1 MGDYEEDI
9 TEGGSVGGGSVGG
22 TEGFDN
28 HELHELVFATSLGV
42 DLEEDFAPELVDL
55 AAEALYVLP
64 EGWEVRFVEADMG
77 KLPYF
82 FDAVNNK
89 KYWTHPFVEDLKN
102 LVIEKRVELAEEIG
116 SYVSLDTLSQSQVNE
131 GSLEQMKER
140 RVRISPRSKPTTDI
154 KSVDSNLRSNEPSEV
169 VDSSRKSVDSEKLA
183 VVETKSEEVFVKE
196 LVEEEIV
203 KSDPIIQSKTPLKDQ
218 PIKMDIYILN
228 EVDDQIAPIMMP
240 EKEPEEPFPEA
251 LQKQEQSQQQANQLQ
266 EELQRKEQER
276 LAETSKMIPSFAVHF
291 IEQTLQSAEE
301 EIIKKNRIVQEKEQE
316 EKLRAAQAEE
326 EQKEK
331 SIQAEIAAALE
342 KEKERA
348 KQINTSSVAFI
359 DQMLEQAT
367 VIAQQSLERVAELQ
381 RMDKEE
387 TQMRLEDAAAT
398 EQRQKIKEATAV
410 LLEEQRKLAEELAQK
425 QLAEKIKVLEEE
437 RKMQIE
443 EIFEGMITKLIEIRE
458 REEKEEQEKERQL
471 LENEDISVL
480 SAEEIQSLRSK
491 EELEEEE
498 ADNISLKSA
507 ASKRSLK
514 SIKDRSIAG
523 EEKSMTSSKHKILF
537 VKDEKPQ
544 FVPKSLFKDDFPD
557 FFKIE
562 KTMFNEITAS
572 PVKKTIPQI
581 SPALSIE
588 TTTSQKSGGAKKQSK
603 KGRKESGFALLSPKA
618 SSQQLQQQQLK
629 QQQQQEIPRQ
639 EQEEEEGLDID
650 HIIRLNRGR
659 LSSEVSSVGGLHSLY
674 DDQDST
680 SALSAAFSETIQPG
694 IILSSVPQDDELE
707 LIAPTTT
714 TAFDH
719 PSVPEDMSLVS
730 ERLMNLLGEDRF
742 PQLPPSEL
750 DKTIDIKDHFR
761 NMFKTEEKEED
772 QEQEGDEDENITRGK
787 AANKKKILKKK
798 RTLTDDL
805 AGNDGGIDSLMQRK
819 TFRALFQKTGKE
831 NDNGDGLGASNH
843 MKMMKKVAVIS
854 KEYAL
859 DNLHSLL
866 SLTGE
871 NIRTSVE
878 GVDPSE
884 ENFEELMKRYKSPPK
899 KTALITT
906 TTTITNKKKQNNRST
921 SIPGL
926 GLGNDWIVIEAYNS
940 YRDAEA
946 AVAFLKSFYPVQPIN
961 REIISCASKL
971 LPEMVEITNQK
982 YQQIELEKQRLNLAS
997 TGQLPVGSSTLP
1009 LPTST
1014 STAVFSPN
1022 KLHSSSFRNDKNNPP
1037 PTPLDP
1043 KAELL
1048 KKLKSFEMIQKSS
1061 VKNISLEK
1069 ELPKLRITRDFS
1081 KMQWLIE
1088 CNDKSV
1094 KRLFVQRLQKKLP
1107 PSPSKRTH
1115 QMTTTMKQVTQQQA
1129 NDDLSLVGDDE
1140 EELEDSLDNLKNT
1153 HHHGSGFG
1161 NSSNNNNNNNNPAGE
1176 YQASFTLKSF
1186 MSSSNSKHVSSLMP
1200 ISYHIPK
1207 AQLQKLKTIG
1217 SPVKDP
1223 NSPGF
1228 YRRNNTSQGRRAK
1241 LTSAGKLSM
1250 LSSHIQSLSSLKNLQ
1265 SIDPSISSAQPMTTM
1280 QRVNGSGGGE
1290 EFDANNYLSNSKS
1303 FSALIIPRTKA

>member
-82 FDAVNNK
+82 FDAINNK

-140 RVRISPRSKPTTDI
+140 RVKISPRSKPTTTDT
-154 KSVDSNLRSNEPSEV
+154 KSVDSNLRSNEPSEM
-169 VDSSRKSVDSEKLA
+169 VDSSRRSVDSEKPV
-183 VVETKSEEVFVKE
+183 VVETKTEEVFVKE
-196 LVEEEIV
+196 LVEEEII
-203 KSDPIIQSKTPLKDQ
+203 KSDPIMQTKTPLRDYQ
-218 PIKMDIYILN
+218 INIDIDKLN
-228 EVDDQIAPIMMP
+228 EVDDQVAPIMMP
-240 EKEPEEPFPEA
+240 EKEPEEPFPEI
-251 LQKQEQSQQQANQLQ
+251 LKKQEQTQQQANQLQ
-266 EELQRKEQER
+266 EELKRKEQER
-276 LAETSKMIPSFAVHF
+276 LAETSKTIPSFAVHF
-291 IEQTLQSAEE
+291 IEQTLQVAEE
-301 EIIKKNRIVQEKEQE
+301 EIIKKNRIAEEKELE
-316 EKLRAAQAEE
+316 GKLRAAQAEKE
-326 EQKEK
+326 EKER
-331 SIQAEIAAALE
+331 SLRAEIAAALE
-342 KEKERA
+342 KEKEKA
-348 KQINTSSVAFI
+348 KQINTRSIAFI

-367 VIAQQSLERVAELQ
+367 VSAQQSLERTAELS
-381 RMDKEE
+381 RMEKEE
-387 TQMRLEDAAAT
+387 TLMKLEDAAAA
-398 EQRQKIKEATAV
+398 EQRQKIKEAAAA

-425 QLAEKIKVLEEE
+425 ELAEKIKVLEEE

-443 EIFEGMITKLIEIRE
+443 EIFEGMIANLIEIRE
-458 REEKEEQEKERQL
+458 REEIEEQERERQL
-471 LENEDISVL
+471 LENEDVSVL

-491 EELEEEE
+491 EELEEE
-498 ADNISLKSA
+498 ADNISLKSG

-514 SIKDRSIAG
+514 SIKDRSITG
-523 EEKSMTSSKHKILF
+523 EEKSVGSSKNKILF
-537 VKDEKPQ
+537 VKDEKTQ

-572 PVKKTIPQI
+572 PVKKPIPQI

-588 TTTSQKSGGAKKQSK
+588 TTTSQKSGAKKQSK

-618 SSQQLQQQQLK
+618 SSQQLQQQLK
-629 QQQQQEIPRQ
+629 QQQQQGQSAEIPRE

-659 LSSEVSSVGGLHSLY
+659 LSSEASSVGGLHSLY

-680 SALSAAFSETIQPG
+680 SAISAAFSETIQPG
-694 IILSSVPQDDELE
+694 ISSLPKDDEE
-707 LIAPTTT
+707 LIAPATT
-714 TAFDH
+714 FD
-719 PSVPEDMSLVS
+719 PSVPEPAIPSTDGGDDMSLVS

-750 DKTIDIKDHFR
+750 DKNIDIKDHFK
-761 NMFKTEEKEED
+761 NMFKTEEKEE
-772 QEQEGDEDENITRGK
+772 EQEGDVGDDESITRGK
-787 AANKKKILKKK
+787 ANKKKILKKK

-831 NDNGDGLGASNH
+831 NDGGDGLGASNH

-854 KEYAL
+854 KEYAM

-878 GVDPSE
+878 GNDPSE
-884 ENFEELMKRYKSPPK
+884 ENFEELMKLYKSPPK
-899 KTALITT
+899 KTAVMTT
-906 TTTITNKKKQNNRST
+906 TVTNKKKPNRST

-982 YQQIELEKQRLNLAS
+982 YQQIEIEKQRLNLAS

-1009 LPTST
+1009 LPTT
-1014 STAVFSPN
+1014 TTTAAFSPN

-1107 PSPSKRTH
+1107 SSPSKRTH
-1115 QMTTTMKQVTQQQA
+1115 QMTTTMKQVAQHA
-1129 NDDLSLVGDDE
+1129 NDDLSMVGDD

-1153 HHHGSGFG
+1153 HHGSGFG
-1161 NSSNNNNNNNNPAGE
+1161 NSNNNNNNNNPAGE

-1207 AQLQKLKTIG
+1207 AQLQKLKNIG
-1217 SPVKDP
+1217 SPIKDP

-1280 QRVNGSGGGE
+1280 QRVNGGGD
-1290 EFDANNYLSNSKS
+1290 EFDSNNYLSNSKS
-1303 FSALIIPRTKA
+1303 FSALLFAKTKT